1 MRPAGGG
8 RSRRGHR
15 PGESPC
21 AGART
26 RRPAARRG
34 DPRRGSRQ
42 RHAERVSTRPGSDA
56 MTTTPPRTV
65 ARSASADYLRSRW
78 DDAVAAGLDPVARLV
93 YRSNLLGADVRITNT
108 GGGNTSSKIAAT
120 DPLTGKPVPVLWVKG
135 SGCDLRTATRANF
148 ASLYLD
154 QVLSLRDMYTR
165 FLERGPKTP
174 AEDGMVG
181 MYPHTTFDRNPTP
194 ASIDT
199 PLHAFIPHAHVD
211 HLHPV
216 AVMAIATA
224 ARGPALTREV
234 YGDDVIWT
242 DWQRPGFDLGL
253 KLERLC
259 REHANAQGV
268 ILGGHG
274 LISWADADR
283 ECYERTL
290 TLIRR
295 AQDFLNARDD
305 GKPAFG
311 GPCAQPL
318 PEAERRR
325 VLVEVLP
332 WLRGRVSREA
342 TNVPG
347 GALRQIA
354 TVEMRDEVLE
364 FVNSRDAQRLAELG
378 TSCPD
383 HFLRTKIKPLC
394 VDWDPQ
400 AEDAGA
406 LKIKLEAGLA
416 QYRRDYAQYYAKH
429 KRADSP
435 AMRRSSPSV
444 ILIPGIGL
452 VAWGQSK
459 SEARVTAEFYG
470 AAIGVM
476 RGAERVSH
484 YTALDRQEA
493 FDIEYWLLED
503 AKLKRLPAEQPLDRP
518 VAVVVGAGSGIGRA
532 LVRELVGQGA
542 AVAAGDLHGKH
553 AEAAAAEAEQKG
565 GMGIGVAGS
574 GISGAGQVI
583 GLGADITDRAAVRRA
598 LEEVVLAYGGLDHV
612 VVTAGHYPSPDEQGS
627 VADPEWAKTFA
638 INVTGPFLVADEAW
652 RVWQAQGAGLEGSLV
667 ITTSVNAVVPKAGSF
682 AYDTS
687 KAAANHLVREL
698 AVAFAPL
705 VRVNGVAP
713 ATMLEGSSMFPR
725 ERGSATLAQYG
736 LPHDAASST
745 EVLRDRLAAFY
756 AQRTLTGRPITLADQ
771 VKAIAAF
778 LTDDFRKTTGQ
789 IVNIDGGLAAAFLR

>member
-1 MRPAGGG
+1 MCCLPRSAVRGAAPSWSHRVRTIPRPQSPPCRRRATSRGRTSVPARGRSWARNCEPRGRAHRGERRAELAPQPAHGRRVRPPGGG
-8 RSRRGHR
+8 RSRGSQR
-15 PGESPC
+15 PGEPPR
-21 AGART
+21 AGARA

-34 DPRRGSRQ
+34 DPRRGPCQ
-42 RHAERVSTRPGSDA
+42 LHIERIPAHGCADA
-56 MTTTPPRTV
+56 MTTTPPPPRAV
-65 ARSASADYLRSRW
+65 ARGASADYLRSRW
-78 DDAVAAGLDPVARLV
+78 DEAVAAALDPVARLV
-93 YRSNLLGADVRITNT
+93 YRSNLLGADARITNT
-108 GGGNTSSKIAAT
+108 GGGNTSSKVAAT
-120 DPLTGKPVPVLWVKG
+120 DPLTGNTVRVLWVKG
-135 SGCDLRTATRANF
+135 SGGDLRTATRANF

-154 QVLSLRDMYTR
+154 QVLSLRDMYGR
-165 FLERGPKTP
+165 FPERGPKTP
-174 AEDGMVG
+174 AEDAMVG

-311 GPCAQPL
+311 GACAQPL

-416 QYRRDYAQYYAKH
+416 RYRGDYAQYYAKY
-429 KRADSP
+429 KREDSP

-452 VAWGQSK
+452 IAWGKSK

-503 AKLKRLPAEQPLDRP
+503 AKLKRLPARQPLDRT

-542 AVAAGDLHGKH
+542 AVAAVDLHGKH
-553 AEAAAAEAEQKG
+553 AEAR
-565 GMGIGVAGS
+565 S
-574 GISGAGQVI
+574 
-583 GLGADITDRAAVRRA
+583 
-598 LEEVVLAYGGLDHV
+598 EEH
-612 VVTAGHYPSPDEQGS
+612 
-627 VADPEWAKTFA
+627 
-638 INVTGPFLVADEAW
+638 
-652 RVWQAQGAGLEGSLV
+652 
-667 ITTSVNAVVPKAGSF
+667 TS
-682 AYDTS
+682 
-687 KAAANHLVREL
+687 EL
-698 AVAFAPL
+698 Q
-705 VRVNGVAP
+705 
-713 ATMLEGSSMFPR
+713 S
-725 ERGSATLAQYG
+725 
-736 LPHDAASST
+736 
-745 EVLRDRLAAFY
+745 
-756 AQRTLTGRPITLADQ
+756 
-771 VKAIAAF
+771 
-778 LTDDFRKTTGQ
+778 
-789 IVNIDGGLAAAFLR
+789 

>member
-1 MRPAGGG
+1 
-8 RSRRGHR
+8 
-15 PGESPC
+15 
-21 AGART
+21 
-26 RRPAARRG
+26 
-34 DPRRGSRQ
+34 
-42 RHAERVSTRPGSDA
+42 
-56 MTTTPPRTV
+56 
-65 ARSASADYLRSRW
+65 
-78 DDAVAAGLDPVARLV
+78 
-93 YRSNLLGADVRITNT
+93 
-108 GGGNTSSKIAAT
+108 
-120 DPLTGKPVPVLWVKG
+120 
-135 SGCDLRTATRANF
+135 
-148 ASLYLD
+148 
-154 QVLSLRDMYTR
+154 
-165 FLERGPKTP
+165 
-174 AEDGMVG
+174 
-181 MYPHTTFDRNPTP
+181 
-194 ASIDT
+194 
-199 PLHAFIPHAHVD
+199 
-211 HLHPV
+211 
-216 AVMAIATA
+216 MAIATA

-274 LISWADADR
+274 LISWADDDR

-416 QYRRDYAQYYAKH
+416 RYRGDYAQYYAKY
-429 KRADSP
+429 KREDSP

-452 VAWGQSK
+452 IAWGKSK

-503 AKLKRLPAEQPLDRP
+503 AKLKRLPAEQPLDRT

-542 AVAAGDLHGKH
+542 AVAAVDLHGKH
-553 AEAAAAEAEQKG
+553 AEAAAAEAQQKV
-565 GMGIGVAGS
+565 GMGIGVAGT
-574 GISGAGQVI
+574 GISGAGQVV

-687 KAAANHLVREL
+687 KAATNHLVREL

-725 ERGSATLAQYG
+725 ERVSASLAKYG
-736 LPHDAASST
+736 LPHDAAEST